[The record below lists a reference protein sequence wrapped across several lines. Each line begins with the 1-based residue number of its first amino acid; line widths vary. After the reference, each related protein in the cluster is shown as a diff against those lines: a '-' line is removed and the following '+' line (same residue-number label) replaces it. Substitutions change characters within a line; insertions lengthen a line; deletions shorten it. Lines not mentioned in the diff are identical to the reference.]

1 MTIID
6 EILNSPLS
14 FQQKVEEL
22 KLGKIEKVR
31 KWEEV
36 KKELF
41 PKDHDV
47 NNKSKRRDKV
57 GAKGKIEEVSRIGL
71 DLQALVVKRMTEFMF
86 AIPVKRIYKTD
97 GDSTL
102 QEIASV
108 MEKIYTRNHINSENI
123 NRARHYFGSCEIA
136 TLWYTEDK
144 DNNLYGIKSNKKIRC
159 KTYSPI
165 TGHYLYPYFNE
176 YGDMIAFSVQY
187 SVKKMN
193 SREDYFDTYT
203 NDRHVVFKLN
213 GKDAGVVVN
222 EENVFG
228 KIPYIYACRQNPI
241 WENTTPLVNEIEMT
255 LSRNS
260 DVIAYNS
267 APILVANGLLSG
279 NEEKGETR
287 RLYQVEKGGSVNY
300 VSWSQSAESVKYHI
314 DTLLKLF
321 WLQLQL
327 PDISLENLRG
337 MIASG
342 EAMKTLLADA
352 HLKCGDESGEF
363 YEFFEREANV
373 IKEIVK
379 QLNPAWSKEVDE
391 LEIEHVIT
399 PFVQNDEKNEIQK
412 WSIACGGKSLMSRVE
427 AIKNLGLSDDAEQT
441 YNDILEEEQQENQTR
456 IESLMEGG
464 I

>member
-1 MTIID
+1 MTIVD
-6 EILNSPLS
+6 EILDSQIS
-14 FQQKVEEL
+14 FQQKVEKL
-22 KLGKIEKVR
+22 KQGKLDEVR

-41 PKDHDV
+41 PKYHDV

-57 GAKGKIEEVSRIGL
+57 AKNKTEEVSRIGL
-71 DLQALVVKRMTEFMF
+71 DLQALAVKRMTEFMF
-86 AIPVKRIYKTD
+86 AIPVKRIYKTN
-97 GDSTL
+97 GDSVL
-102 QEIASV
+102 QEIAKTI
-108 MEKIYTRNHINSENI
+108 EKIYTKNHIDSENI
-123 NRARHYFGSCEIA
+123 KRARKYFGTCEIA
-136 TLWYTEDK
+136 TLWYTEEK
-144 DNNLYGIKSNKKIRC
+144 ENNLYGIKSGKKIRC

-176 YGDMIAFSVQY
+176 FGDMVAFSVQY
-187 SVKKMN
+187 SVKKLN
-193 SREDYFDTYT
+193 RREDYFDTYT
-203 NDRHVVFKLN
+203 DDRHIVFKLN
-213 GKDAGVVVN
+213 GRDAGVVVDEKN
-222 EENVFG
+222 NFG
-228 KIPYIYACRQNPI
+228 KIPYIYTCRQNPI
-241 WENTTPLVNEIEMT
+241 WENLTPLINEIEMT

-267 APILVANGLLSG
+267 APILVANGMLSG
-279 NEEKGETR
+279 SEEKGESR
-287 RLYQVEKGGSVNY
+287 RLFQVEKGGSVNY
-300 VSWSQSAESVKYHI
+300 VSWSQSTESVKYHI
-314 DTLLKLF
+314 DTLLRLF

-363 YEFFEREANV
+363 YEFFERESNV
-373 IKEIVK
+373 IKEIVR
-379 QLNPAWSKEVDE
+379 QLNPSWSAKIDE

-412 WSIACGGKSLMSRVE
+412 WSLACGGKPLMSRVE
-427 AIKNLGLSDDAEQT
+427 AIKNLGISEDAEQT
-441 YNDILEEEQQENQTR
+441 YKDILEEEQQEQQTR
-456 IESLMEGG
+456 IEGLMEGG